1 MLQPRRTKYRKM
13 HRGRRKGNAQAGNQI
28 TFGEFGM
35 KAIGRAFITARQIEA
50 ARRTITRRFRRG
62 RQVWIR
68 IFPDKPDTS
77 KPLETRQGGGKAAL
91 DQWLAVVMPGR
102 VLFEVAGVSEDV
114 ARDALWLASQKLPI
128 KVKTVGKEDLYTA

>member
-62 RQVWIR
+62 GQVWIR
-68 IFPDKPDTS
+68 IFPDKPVTS
-77 KPLETRQGGGKAAL
+77 KPLETRQGGGKGAVE
-91 DQWLAVVMPGR
+91 QCVAVVRPGR